1 MTEKWIQTMHM
12 KKGAF
17 RAKAQAAGMG
27 TAAFATRALKKTST
41 ASTRT
46 KRQASLAKTLSGLR
60 KR

>member
-1 MTEKWIQTMHM
+1 MHM

-17 RAKAQAAGMG
+17 RAKAQAAGMS
-27 TAAFATRALKKTST
+27 TAAYANRALRQGST

-60 KR
+60 KH